1 MKTWQLKNTL
11 ATAEKISIHLQEQR
25 PAHWHGLPFLNEDQ
39 MHVLPDEARSDLCD
53 GLNIFMLYGP
63 LRTRAMKLLHTMNL
77 QSLDEFEHVYTSQPP
92 RVDVA
97 EIRGGEARESRL
109 VA

>member
-53 GLNIFMLYGP
+53 GLNNFMLAACRKLTHG
-63 LRTRAMKLLHTMNL
+63 MKFALGVGI
-77 QSLDEFEHVYTSQPP
+77 D
-92 RVDVA
+92 
-97 EIRGGEARESRL
+97 
-109 VA
+109 